1 MEGSTDPSA
10 QGAAGPV
17 QRADSWRDE
26 VEADGG
32 LNTLSTL
39 CTTHNQ

>member
-17 QRADSWRDE
+17 QRADSWRTGWRQM
-26 VEADGG
+26 AD
-32 LNTLSTL
+32 
-39 CTTHNQ
+39 